1 MIAAY
6 AQASD
11 RQGLD
16 AALDGR
22 AVALEDAALV
32 STRDKSAAL
41 NLRGKPHRVG
51 NVEIRCGR
59 GIVRL
64 ELPGAE
70 DDADSRSPIVVA
82 IGDSELQADASA
94 LAGRVMETISAIGRL
109 CDQAAIEL
117 AIRAADKTL
126 RARRAWVRIGVIA
139 AIALAAIGIAAIW
152 VARTSGGASNA

>member
-11 RQGLD
+11 REGLD

-22 AVALEDAALV
+22 AVALDYAAFV
-32 STRDKSAAL
+32 SARDKSAAL

-51 NVEIRCGR
+51 NVEILYGR

-64 ELPGAE
+64 ELPGVE

-82 IGDSELQADASA
+82 IRDSELHADASA
-94 LAGRVMETISAIGRL
+94 LASRVTETISAIGRH

-117 AIRAADKTL
+117 AIGAAHKKL
-126 RARRAWVRIGVIA
+126 RSRRTWVTIGVVTA
-139 AIALAAIGIAAIW
+139 MALVAFGIAAIW